1 MSFPLTQAGTDTVFF
16 GWSVRLGN
24 GMSITLET
32 LSFVLQQHF
41 VSSPD
46 TSLTLWYTQGN
57 LGSSPWPP
65 RVINS
70 GVEVASF
77 SLCRGLV
84 PMFVNCNITA
94 CTSPHSKLLGKLQ
107 NETWK
112 IKSYL
117 KTNKVIEI
125 FTVYMWNPLNLKIFK
140 SIIQHLINEPCTLK
154 PINTSNSALWKKS
167 ILPQPYKQR
176 TYNNW

>member
-16 GWSVRLGN
+16 GWSVLLGN
-24 GMSITLET
+24 GMSITLDT

-117 KTNKVIEI
+117 KTTKVIEI
-125 FTVYMWNPLNLKIFK
+125 FSLNVKSFK
-140 SIIQHLINEPCTLK
+140 SKDFQINYS
-154 PINTSNSALWKKS
+154 TSNKWTMYIKTNKYKQFCSLEKVN
-167 ILPQPYKQR
+167 QPYKQR